1 MRLFIATILAAMP
14 LLWPAEAGAML
25 GKDHWKAWDR
35 YERSQGTR
43 STVKHGKKIK
53 RVAGRSVPRKSIKAR
68 LSPAIARTPVAAVA
82 NFAAQIL
89 PHPPGCPRR
98 LFCGCGA
105 AIEVFG
111 RPVRHLW
118 LAANWLKFPPA
129 APAPGMVAAR
139 PGHVMVIRQYLGNNR
154 ALVYDANS
162 GGGLTRVHV
171 RSLSGFSIRNPR
183 A

>member
-1 MRLFIATILAAMP
+1 M
-14 LLWPAEAGAML
+14 
-25 GKDHWKAWDR
+25 
-35 YERSQGTR
+35 
-43 STVKHGKKIK
+43 
-53 RVAGRSVPRKSIKAR
+53 
-68 LSPAIARTPVAAVA
+68 AAVA

-105 AIEVFG
+105 AVEVFG
-111 RPVRHLW
+111 RPVRNLW

-139 PGHVMVIRQYLGNNR
+139 SGHVMVIRQYLGNNR